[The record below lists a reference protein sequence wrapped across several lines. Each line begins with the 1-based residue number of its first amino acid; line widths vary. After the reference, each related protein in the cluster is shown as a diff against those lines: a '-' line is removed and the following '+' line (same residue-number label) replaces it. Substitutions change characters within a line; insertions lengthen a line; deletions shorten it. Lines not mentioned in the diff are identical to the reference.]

1 MAEVIDCPHL
11 CEQNFG
17 ISDKELCV
25 SCSEMKKYVQEL
37 SAELKSAQLIIKLLR
52 EELRSN
58 MHETSTTNNS
68 TENSLEWKIV
78 SANKGKDRNRSV
90 IITPLQIPK
99 SIPTIINRYIL
110 LDNLNCYPQIDQ
122 QREHANTLFSSLK
135 NGDKIT
141 ESENKTQ
148 EIKRRDKKTT
158 SDKKG
163 NKDYNYRRQPC

>member
-1 MAEVIDCPHL
+1 MASKMAEVINCSHL
-11 CEQNFG
+11 CERNFG

-25 SCSEMKKYVQEL
+25 SCSKMKKYVQEL

-52 EELRSN
+52 EELGSN

-68 TENSLEWKIV
+68 TEISLEWKIV
-78 SANKGKDRNRSV
+78 SANKGKDRNRFD

-110 LDNLNCYPQIDQ
+110 PDNLNCYPQIDQ

-141 ESENKTQ
+141 ESVNKMQ
-148 EIKRRDKKTT
+148 EIKRRDKK
-158 SDKKG
+158 
-163 NKDYNYRRQPC
+163 NNLR